1 MIDRGRV
8 VIEYLIGIG
17 LRAPRGR
24 QPLHRKQVLRGVW
37 NPVQWSSIVAAMDL
51 FLRCLCLFEGNF
63 RGQPGV
69 SVKAWSEFLAAV
81 EIGLRQIDRRELLC
95 FDAFREFAYREIEKF
110 VARHSGRSSGTLGCT
125 CRFRSRQR
133 RRGLL
138 FALHQRFQIKTWSIS
153 VIACKRTQ
161 TFERW
166 LRLSGQSPNIGFR
179 SGSEPAPVFSE
190 DRLNSGVDLDLAFR
204 R

>member
-69 SVKAWSEFLAAV
+69 SVKARSEFLAAV
-81 EIGLRQIDRRELLC
+81 EIGLRQID
-95 FDAFREFAYREIEKF
+95 
-110 VARHSGRSSGTLGCT
+110 
-125 CRFRSRQR
+125 

-166 LRLSGQSPNIGFR
+166 LRLSGQSPNIGFL